1 MNKIYKLYNQI
12 KHYEWGSAHLLPQF
26 LGIENRNGI
35 PYAEM
40 WMGTNSGA
48 PSKISM
54 SPDFLDDKKED
65 LFKLSGDIPFLLKI
79 IAVEKPLSI
88 QAHPDKEQA
97 AQGFRREEEL
107 KLHLKSPSRN
117 YKDPNHKPEILC
129 ALSPFTLMA
138 GFRKPDEIHR
148 SLEEFIKV
156 IPQLKEL
163 FSPMFRAL
171 KTDMLEVFFRILFYF
186 SKLELEYITKL
197 VNEVKISDTGG
208 VTVQQWELMKNFA
221 VLYPDEIAI
230 LSPLY
235 LNYFTLQPGQAV
247 FIPAGV
253 LHSYISGF
261 GVELMAN
268 SDNVLRCG
276 LTPKYIDVPELMNIL
291 NFTSFMPPVI
301 TPGSSSWFCYQTPC
315 DEFLLALMRAHGSE
329 EIFPEKGPAVCV
341 VTEGELLADGLI
353 FKKGESFFIPQDA
366 HSLSFAGNYSLFAA
380 VTPLR

>member
-1 MNKIYKLYNQI
+1 MRKVYKLYNQI
-12 KHYEWGSAHLLPQF
+12 KHYEWGSPYILPQF
-26 LGIENRNGI
+26 LGIENSRGI

-48 PSKISM
+48 PSKIRVSN
-54 SPDFLDDKKED
+54 DKTED
-65 LFKLSGDIPFLLKI
+65 LFRVSGDIPFLLKV

-88 QAHPDKEQA
+88 QAHPNKEQA
-97 AQGFRREEEL
+97 VQGFKREEEL

-138 GFRKPDEIHR
+138 GFRKPDEIYR
-148 SLEEFIKV
+148 SLEEFITV
-156 IPQLKEL
+156 IPQLKEV

-171 KTDMLEVFFRILFYF
+171 KTNMLEVFFRILFYF
-186 SKLELEYITKL
+186 SRLEIEYITKL
-197 VNEVKISDTGG
+197 VNEVKISGTGG
-208 VTVQQWELMKNFA
+208 ITGQQWQLIKDFA
-221 VLYPDEIAI
+221 VLYPNEIAI

-247 FIPAGV
+247 FIPAGI

-276 LTPKYIDVPELMNIL
+276 LTPKYVDIPELMSIL
-291 NFTSFMPPVI
+291 TFTSFMPPVV
-301 TPGSSSWFCYQTPC
+301 TPDSSSWFCYQTPC
-315 DEFLLALMRAHGSE
+315 DEFLLALMRADGGE
-329 EIFPEKGPAVCV
+329 EFFPEEEPAVCV
-341 VTEGELLADGLI
+341 VTEGELLTDGLK
-353 FKKGESFFIPQDA
+353 FKKGESFFVPKDA
-366 HSLSFAGNYSLFAA
+366 QSLSFSGNYSLFAA
-380 VTPLR
+380 VTPH

>member
-1 MNKIYKLYNQI
+1 MRKVYKLYNQI
-12 KHYEWGSAHLLPQF
+12 KHYEWGSPYILPQF
-26 LGIENRNGI
+26 LGIENSGKI

-48 PSKISM
+48 PSKIRTS
-54 SPDFLDDKKED
+54 DDRMED
-65 LFKLSGDIPFLLKI
+65 LFKVSGDIPFLLKI

-88 QAHPDKEQA
+88 QAHPNKEQA
-97 AQGFRREEEL
+97 VEGFKREEKL

-138 GFRKPDEIHR
+138 GFRKPDEIYR
-148 SLEEFIKV
+148 LLEEFITV
-156 IPQLKEL
+156 IPQLKEV

-186 SKLELEYITKL
+186 SRLELEYITKL
-197 VNEVKISDTGG
+197 INEVKINDAGG
-208 VTVQQWELMKNFA
+208 ITVQQWQLIKDFA
-221 VLYPDEIAI
+221 VLYPNEIAI

-235 LNYFTLQPGQAV
+235 LNYFTLQLGQAV
-247 FIPAGV
+247 FIPAGI

-276 LTPKYIDVPELMNIL
+276 LTPKYVDIPELMSIL
-291 NFTSFMPPVI
+291 TFTSFMPPVV

-315 DEFLLALMRAHGSE
+315 DEFLLALMRADSGEEFFHG
-329 EIFPEKGPAVCV
+329 KGPAVCV
-341 VTEGELLADGLI
+341 VTEGELLTDGLK
-353 FKKGESFFIPQDA
+353 FKKGESFFVPQDA
-366 HSLSFAGNYSLFAA
+366 QPLSFAGSYSLFAA
-380 VTPLR
+380 VTPH